1 MFLRDSLRMFSH
13 LSHLNALSLIT
24 GLFADISDE
33 LIRFF
38 YFFSFSFSNFLAVG
52 SVR

>member
-1 MFLRDSLRMFSH
+1 MFSH

-38 YFFSFSFSNFLAVG
+38 TFSVFLFPTF
-52 SVR
+52 

>member
-1 MFLRDSLRMFSH
+1 MFSH

-38 YFFSFSFSNFLAVG
+38 LLFQFFFFQLFSCWFRAVA
-52 SVR
+52 